1 MKQSLNIYY
10 KLSEILNY
18 DTYKVATV
26 LDVYLNLNDTEH
38 IFSKL
43 QSLCLDEFEV
53 ALNEL
58 DKLSSE
64 EIILMSDESHFKSES
79 SYINYLISLLELNN
93 VEFVVFKKKEVKS
106 KFVTGSLFWKVNLL
120 AMQKK

>member
-58 DKLSSE
+58 DKAPGVDSGKVETQEESAQRDNLTVAEKETASE
-64 EIILMSDESHFKSES
+64 AD
-79 SYINYLISLLELNN
+79 
-93 VEFVVFKKKEVKS
+93 KK
-106 KFVTGSLFWKVNLL
+106 
-120 AMQKK
+120 

>member
-58 DKLSSE
+58 DKLSKE

-93 VEFVVFKKKEVKS
+93 VEFVAFKKKEVKS
-106 KFVTGSLFWKVNLL
+106 KFITGSLF
-120 AMQKK
+120 